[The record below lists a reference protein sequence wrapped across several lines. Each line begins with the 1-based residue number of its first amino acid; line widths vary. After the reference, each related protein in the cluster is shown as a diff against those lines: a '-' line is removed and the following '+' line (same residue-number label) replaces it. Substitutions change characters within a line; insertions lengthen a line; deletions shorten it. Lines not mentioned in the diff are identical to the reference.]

1 MKKFRFRL
9 AAALSLR
16 SFGKNQAALELA
28 GASSLRIENEQR
40 MDAKRA
46 ELQLQ
51 GGACLPARGQ
61 TISGPEMVRRQ
72 SSLAYLRSELEQL
85 QAEHERLLT
94 EEAACR
100 RALMQARQQEQSLL
114 RLKEKG
120 IEAHR
125 LELERADELAV
136 MEFVNAR
143 HRSEPV

>member
-28 GASSLRIENEQR
+28 AASSRRLEHEQA
-40 MDAKRA
+40 MHAKRA
-46 ELQLQ
+46 ELQQ
-51 GGACLPARGQ
+51 QSEACMPARGQ
-61 TISGPEMVRRQ
+61 SIAAAEMVRRQ
-72 SSLAYLRSELEQL
+72 SSLAYLRTELEQL
-85 QAEHERLLT
+85 QTKHTQLLAK
-94 EEAACR
+94 EADCR
-100 RALMQARQQEQSLL
+100 RALMQARQEEQSLL
-114 RLKEKG
+114 RLKQKG

-143 HRSEPV
+143 HRREPV